1 MENNR
6 MTIQIYNTLG
16 RKKETFETCEKGRVK
31 MYVCGPTVY
40 DSCHIGHA
48 RSVVVFDVIARYLRS
63 QGYEV
68 TYVRNFTDVDD
79 KIINKANEVGIDS
92 NKVAEKY
99 INEFYTDM
107 DDLKVE
113 RATIEPRA
121 TEHIDDIIEIAEKL
135 IDKGFAYQINGDVY
149 FAVELFPDYG
159 KLSGRK
165 LEEMEAGARV
175 EVDKRKR
182 NPFDFVIWKSAK
194 PGEPSWESPWGK
206 GRPGWHIECSA
217 MIYALL
223 GETIDIHGGGRDLTF
238 PHHENE
244 IAQSEAAFGKQFIKY
259 WVHNGFVNINQEKMS
274 KSLGN
279 FLMIKDVLKSYHP
292 EAVRLFLLS
301 NHYRS
306 PIDFTDKAM
315 DESTTGLDKIY
326 KLLERTKKRAGM
338 LSDKEVESKGT
349 VWNNFSE
356 AMNDDFNTARGIW
369 ILFGAVREIN
379 RLLDETGNLS
389 VEVEKTVKSGRA
401 DIIKIGNILGM
412 LSESPQTYFD
422 NKKAFISSKKSID
435 SVEIDN
441 LVKER
446 FEARKSKDWKKAD
459 LIRKQLED
467 MNIKLE
473 DGPEGT
479 VWTIT

>member
-1 MENNR
+1 

-99 INEFYTDM
+99 INEFYADM
-107 DDLKVE
+107 DALKVQ
-113 RATIEPRA
+113 RATFEPRA

-223 GETIDIHGGGRDLTF
+223 GETVDIHGGGRDLTF

-259 WVHNGFVNINQEKMS
+259 WVHNGFVNIDQEKMS

-326 KLLERTKKRAGM
+326 KLLERTKNRAGI
-338 LSDKEVESKGT
+338 LSDKEEESKGT

-356 AMNDDFNTARGIW
+356 AMNDDFNTARGIGV
-369 ILFGAVREIN
+369 LFGAVREIN

-389 VEVEKTVKSGRA
+389 VEVAKTVRSSRA
-401 DIIKIGNILGM
+401 DIIKIGSILGM

-422 NKKAFISSKKSID
+422 NKKAFIISKKSID
-435 SVEIDN
+435 TVEIDN

-479 VWTIT
+479 VWKVKP

>member
-1 MENNR
+1 

-16 RKKETFETCEKGRVK
+16 GKKEAFKTCEKGRVK

-68 TYVRNFTDVDD
+68 TYVRNFTDIDD
-79 KIINKANEVGIDS
+79 KIINKAKELGIDS
-92 NKVAEKY
+92 NKIAEKY

-107 DDLKVE
+107 DALKVE

-135 IDKGFAYQINGDVY
+135 INKGFAYPVDNDVY
-149 FAVELFPDYG
+149 FAVELFSDYG

-165 LEEMEAGARV
+165 LQEMEAGARV
-175 EVDKRKR
+175 DVDKRKR

-194 PGEPSWESPWGK
+194 PGEPSWDSPWGK

-223 GETIDIHGGGRDLTF
+223 GETIDIHGGGRDLAF

-259 WVHNGFVNINQEKMS
+259 WVHNGFVNIDQEKMS

-292 EAVRLFLLS
+292 ESVRLFLLS

-315 DESTTGLDKIY
+315 DESSTGLDKIY
-326 KLLERTKKRAGM
+326 KLLERIEKRTGP
-338 LSDKEVESKGT
+338 LSDTEVKNKGT
-349 VWNNFSE
+349 VWKKFSD
-356 AMNDDFNTARGIW
+356 AMNDDFNTARGIGV
-369 ILFGAVREIN
+369 LFGAVRDIN
-379 RLLDETGNLS
+379 RLLDEKTGSLS
-389 VEVEKTVKSGRA
+389 VEFEKTVQSGRG
-401 DIIKIGNILGM
+401 DILNIGSILGI
-412 LSESPQTYFD
+412 LYESPQNYFD
-422 NKKAFISSKKSID
+422 SKKAFSLGKESINPAKVD
-435 SVEIDN
+435 QM
-441 LVKER
+441 VKER
-446 FEARKSKDWKKAD
+446 FEARKAKDWEKAD
-459 LIRKQLED
+459 FIRKQLED

-479 VWTIT
+479 AWTIK